1 MAFPGNPARDSSGP
15 NGASSI
21 ILARRHHY
29 ASAPETATVVR
40 MTRLKRGLVRAVII
54 AGLLILV
61 LAAGAAGVLWSTLPS
76 TTQEAH
82 IPGLGA
88 PVAIGFDADG
98 IPRIQAANDI
108 DAAAALGFVHARDR
122 MFQMELTRRAASGR
136 LSEIAGPATLSI
148 DRMMR
153 VLGPRPRAEADL
165 LLLPADTRALLDAY
179 ARGVNAWIAAR
190 GRRAAPEF
198 LLFGAPEPW
207 TPVDSLLWGETM
219 GLWLSSNWRT
229 ELQRLALAGKT
240 PQWMIDTLWPPDSAA
255 GHPEASLPS
264 PRLAAF
270 TPDFVA
276 PGSIA
281 PMSIA
286 PNLIAERVLAL
297 LPRFPGPFSQPGTAS
312 NAWAVDAAHS
322 TTGAPLLAGDPHL
335 AFGFP
340 GIWYLARIDTPD
352 STLAG
357 ATAPGVPFMVLGR
370 NRAIAW
376 TFTTTGADTEDVFI
390 ETPVGADTYATP
402 DGPRPF
408 VVRHE
413 IIKVKGQPDQL
424 LTVRETRHGPV
435 ISDLDGGT
443 GPILAVS
450 MASLQPG
457 NTAASGLRALNLARS
472 VAEAGHAGAAIT
484 APVQNLMVADR
495 AGIGLFVTGRVP
507 IRRAGDGSA
516 PVQGA
521 DGAHDWIGWASGDQ
535 LPHYVA
541 PASGHLLN
549 ANERIA
555 LRDFPVFLARDGFG
569 DWRARRIR
577 ELLAGAP
584 RASPADF
591 VAMQLDIISPF
602 ARDLLPRLLAVRTED
617 ARAAAA
623 LDLLRHW
630 DASMGVDLPQPL
642 IFTAWLERF
651 ADLVLRDAGIPLAN
665 AGPHSEFVAYV
676 LSPAGARWCGG
687 DCTVLLLASLEA
699 SVTDLA
705 ARFGPDPATWRW
717 GQPHQAVFANPF
729 LSQIPLLGRWTRFQ
743 IESPGGDTT
752 LDRGVPARGSFTSV
766 HGPEFRAVYDLAD
779 LDRSLFVVAPGQ
791 SGNPLSSH
799 ADDFLPRWRDG
810 RMIML
815 GSAKLESTGAPTGPP
830 TTGPPT
836 DSGITASIRLLP

>member
-1 MAFPGNPARDSSGP
+1 M
-15 NGASSI
+15 
-21 ILARRHHY
+21 
-29 ASAPETATVVR
+29 
-40 MTRLKRGLVRAVII
+40 II
-54 AGLLILV
+54 AGLLILL
-61 LAAGAAGVLWSTLPS
+61 LAIGAAGLLWSTLPP
-76 TTQEAH
+76 TTQAARV
-82 IPGLGA
+82 PGLGA

-122 MFQMELTRRAASGR
+122 MFQMELMRRAASGR
-136 LSEIAGPATLSI
+136 LSEIAGPAALSI

-153 VLGPRPRAEADL
+153 VLGLRPRAEADL
-165 LLLPADTRALLDAY
+165 ALLPADTRAVLDAY
-179 ARGVNAWIAAR
+179 ARGVNAWIASR

-240 PQWMIDTLWPPDSAA
+240 PQWMIDTLWPPDNAA

-264 PRLAAF
+264 PRLAAL
-270 TPDFVA
+270 TPGLVVPD
-276 PGSIA
+276 SID
-281 PMSIA
+281 
-286 PNLIAERVLAL
+286 PNETAERLLAL
-297 LPRFPGPFSQPGTAS
+297 LPRFPGPFTQSGTAS
-312 NAWAVDAAHS
+312 NAWAVDGAHS
-322 TTGAPLLAGDPHL
+322 ATGAPLLAGDPHL

-340 GIWYLARIDTPD
+340 GIWYLARIDTAD
-352 STLAG
+352 TTLAG

-376 TFTTTGADTEDVFI
+376 SFTTTGADTEDVFI
-390 ETPVGADTYATP
+390 ETAVGADAYATP
-402 DGPRPF
+402 DGPRRF

-413 IIKVKGQPDQL
+413 IIKIRGQPDQL

-435 ISDLDGGT
+435 ISDLDGSA

-472 VAEAGHAGAAIT
+472 VAEAGQAGAAIT

-521 DGAHDWIGWASGDQ
+521 DGAHDWIGWASGER
-535 LPHYVA
+535 LPHYTA

-555 LRDFPVFLARDGFG
+555 PPDFPVFLGRDGFG

-577 ELLAGAP
+577 ELLAAAP
-584 RASPADF
+584 RAAPADF
-591 VAMQLDIISPF
+591 VAMQLDMVSPF
-602 ARDLLPRLLAVRTED
+602 ARDLLPRLLAVHTED

-623 LDLLRHW
+623 LALLRHW
-630 DASMGVDLPQPL
+630 DASMAMDLPQPL
-642 IFTAWLERF
+642 ILTAWLDRF
-651 ADLVLRDAGIPLAN
+651 TDLVLRDAGVALRN
-665 AGPHSEFVAYV
+665 AGPHSEFAAYV
-676 LSPAGARWCGG
+676 LSPAGARWCNG
-687 DCTVLLLASLEA
+687 DCTVTLRASLEA
-699 SVTDLA
+699 AVTDLA

-717 GQPHQAVFANPF
+717 GQPHQAVFANPL
-729 LSQIPLLGRWTRFQ
+729 LSQIPLIGRWTRFQ

-752 LDRGVPARGSFTSV
+752 LDRGVPARGSFESV

-799 ADDFLPRWRDG
+799 ADDFLARWRDG
-810 RMIML
+810 RMIVL
-815 GSAKLESTGAPTGPP
+815 GSAKLGSTGAPTGPP
-830 TTGPPT
+830 PMGTLA
-836 DSGITASIRLLP
+836 DAGITASIRLLP